1 MPDTNIGAADYSNL
15 KSAFAAGTEN
25 YYSVPSE
32 MTDSSSGSNE
42 TFWNNTNWPQQLG
55 YYKQIPELRS
65 VIDAKAT
72 WTVGKG
78 FKAGKFSESIL
89 SGITGWGKD
98 TFNTILENLI
108 RTMQIGGDSYAE
120 IIRGEDN
127 IMINLKPLDPG
138 TIRIVSNKK
147 GIIIRYEQLS
157 KGKVNTKWIPKEIFH
172 LARNRLADEIHG
184 QSMVDPLA
192 NIILMRNE
200 AMADWQRV
208 MHRNV
213 DPLMIFH
220 LDTDDETRIASFKSK
235 MDAAKGKGENMYIPK
250 DAVVPE
256 MLSLSPNA
264 NLNPL
269 AWIESLNNYFY
280 QAAAVPQII
289 LGGTGAITEAAVKI
303 AYLAF
308 QQTIE
313 EDQLFIEEQMLAQLN
328 LLLDLEFPASLENEL
343 ISDKKKDVTNGATQ
357 PNDTTAG
364 VGQ

>member
-1 MPDTNIGAADYSNL
+1 
-15 KSAFAAGTEN
+15 
-25 YYSVPSE
+25 
-32 MTDSSSGSNE
+32 
-42 TFWNNTNWPQQLG
+42 
-55 YYKQIPELRS
+55 
-65 VIDAKAT
+65 
-72 WTVGKG
+72 
-78 FKAGKFSESIL
+78 
-89 SGITGWGKD
+89 
-98 TFNTILENLI
+98 
-108 RTMQIGGDSYAE
+108 
-120 IIRGEDN
+120 
-127 IMINLKPLDPG
+127 
-138 TIRIVSNKK
+138 
-147 GIIIRYEQLS
+147 
-157 KGKVNTKWIPKEIFH
+157 
-172 LARNRLADEIHG
+172 
-184 QSMVDPLA
+184 
-192 NIILMRNE
+192 
-200 AMADWQRV
+200 

-220 LDTDDETRIASFKSK
+220 LDTDDTSRIAAFKSK

-343 ISDKKKDVTNGATQ
+343 ISDKKKDVTNGAAQ
-357 PNDTTAG
+357 PNETTAG